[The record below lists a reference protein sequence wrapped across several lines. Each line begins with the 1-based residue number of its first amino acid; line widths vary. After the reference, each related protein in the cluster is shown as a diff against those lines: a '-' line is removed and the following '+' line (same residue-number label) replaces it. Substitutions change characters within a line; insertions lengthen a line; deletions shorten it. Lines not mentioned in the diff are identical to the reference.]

1 MESADVM
8 QATWSLAVTGT
19 PKEYFVW
26 LDENCVSPAHQYSI
40 LPVLSFDSVIALGIF
55 KGFVT
60 RKRFLKFIR
69 QELVGVVNSTLCT
82 SAETMTSRHQN
93 SSHILE

>member
-1 MESADVM
+1 MM
-8 QATWSLAVTGT
+8 QATWGLGFAGI

-26 LDENCVSPAHQYSI
+26 LDENCVSRAHQYSI

-69 QELVGVVNSTLCT
+69 QELVGVVSSTLCT
-82 SAETMTSRHQN
+82 STETMTSSHQN
-93 SSHILE
+93 SSHIPE